1 MSDNH
6 SLPYPSLLDKI
17 YTGQFFPPQ
26 AFRPACEEYDDLT
39 RRISEDTRYWRN
51 TLSDADFSRL
61 EIRDDLYITSM
72 GFELQAAFQHG
83 FALGTYAL
91 LESLDAAR
99 HLLSLEP

>member
-6 SLPYPSLLDKI
+6 SLPYPSLLDKL
-17 YTGQFFPPQ
+17 YTGQLFPPQ
-26 AFRPACEEYDDLT
+26 AFRPVCEEYDDLT
-39 RRISEDTRYWRN
+39 RRSSEDTRYWRS

-61 EIRDDLYITSM
+61 EARDNLYMTSM
-72 GFELQAAFQHG
+72 DFELQAAFRNG

-99 HLLSLEP
+99 HLLSLGP